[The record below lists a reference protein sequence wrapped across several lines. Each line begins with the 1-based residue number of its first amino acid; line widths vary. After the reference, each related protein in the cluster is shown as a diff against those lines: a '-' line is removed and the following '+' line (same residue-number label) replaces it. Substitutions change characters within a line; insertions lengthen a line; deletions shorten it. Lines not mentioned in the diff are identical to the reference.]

1 MLAAC
6 QLMEGATGIKVQR
19 VDFNDP
25 QGGKGPCDRKAAT
38 IKAHVL
44 RYINEGNDVVT
55 ADDFKEAMLSYGGV
69 RGVRV
74 ALVDAKE
81 QLPTSLLGKLEGVS
95 SLNNLYYGD
104 ESLIAWKAYDVGI
117 GKTIP
122 WYQLQGNK
130 YFLFSECV
138 FFVT

>member
-6 QLMEGATGIKVQR
+6 RLMEGVTGIKVQR
-19 VDFNDP
+19 VDFSDP
-25 QGGKGPCDRKAAT
+25 QGARGPCDRKAAT

-44 RYINEGNDVVT
+44 RYINEGHDVVT

-81 QLPTSLLGKLEGVS
+81 QLPSSLLGKLEGVS

-122 WYQLQGNK
+122 WSQLQGNK
-130 YFLFSECV
+130 FFLFSECV